1 MNEDRARDRINDQM
15 THSSQAY
22 WDLPEKTLS
31 EESELIRMPLK
42 GNIDPVAQEKRQV
55 CGQDMA
61 GSELIEKATVEMTYD
76 EIAGAYSE
84 EEDPPSV
91 FGSTKRSQSD
101 YKSRITVTHASDSG
115 AYSHMHWETRM
126 RWLDVAVLDASV
138 LHPGDTL

>member
-1 MNEDRARDRINDQM
+1 M

-42 GNIDPVAQEKRQV
+42 GNIDPVAQEKCQLDSEV
-55 CGQDMA
+55 CGQDTDMA

-101 YKSRITVTHASDSG
+101 YKSRITVTHD
-115 AYSHMHWETRM
+115 AYRSTVVQPHA
-126 RWLDVAVLDASV
+126 L
-138 LHPGDTL
+138 GDQNAMA